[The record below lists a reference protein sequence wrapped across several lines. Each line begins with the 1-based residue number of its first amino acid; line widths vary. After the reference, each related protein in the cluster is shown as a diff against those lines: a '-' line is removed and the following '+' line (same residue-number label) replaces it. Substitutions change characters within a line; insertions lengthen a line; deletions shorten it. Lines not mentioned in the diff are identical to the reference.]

1 MPLILLCTLLLTADP
16 EDYQLSLLTRYP
28 LDCPVCNLNFITV
41 ACTQSNTRGGIDR
54 DLFPRAIGPQPE
66 FYRISTCPRCG
77 YSGYDTDF
85 DPRLVLPPDVTSR
98 ILQNPKLPLPPDF
111 GPQSDPRELDASVRY
126 DLAIRCYTWRQKSDE
141 ALAWLNLRAAW
152 VARDSGSVL
161 PRDERLAR
169 VLRYI
174 ERYRPLLEPGGNQ
187 LDVEMQL
194 ATRVAEALAL
204 GDFNRYQRPY
214 VELALALILRRHG
227 ENRQAAPILE
237 RLSGDPVFEPPM
249 QEAID
254 RMRESIHTERRYQK
268 QAADYFERAL
278 LADSIEPANRG
289 AACYL
294 LGETYRRL
302 GRDAEAAQWLRAA
315 LADAKLPAELRTWA
329 GESLEQA
336 LRRP

>member
-1 MPLILLCTLLLTADP
+1 MPFILLCALLTAGP
-16 EDYQLSLLTRYP
+16 EDHQLSLLTRYP
-28 LDCPVCNLNFITV
+28 LDCPVCGQNFVTV

-54 DLFPRAIGPQPE
+54 DLFARALGPQPE

-85 DPRLVLPPDVTSR
+85 DPRLVLPPDVKSR
-98 ILQNPKLPLPPDF
+98 ILQDPKLPLPADF
-111 GPQSDPRELDASVRY
+111 GPESDPRELDASVRY
-126 DLAIRCYTWRQKSDE
+126 ELAIRCYTWRQKPDE

-152 VARDSGSVL
+152 VARDAGAVL
-161 PRDERLAR
+161 PRDDRFAR
-169 VLRYI
+169 VMSYI
-174 ERYRPLLEPGGNQ
+174 ERYRPPLEPGGNQ

-227 ENRQAAPILE
+227 ENRQAAPMLE
-237 RLSGDPVFEPPM
+237 HLAGETVFEAPM
-249 QEAID
+249 IDAID
-254 RMRESIHTERRYQK
+254 RMRASIAVERRYQR
-268 QAADYFERAL
+268 QAADHFERAL
-278 LADSIEPANRG
+278 LAESIEPANRG

-302 GRDAEAAQWLRAA
+302 GRDAEAARWLSAA
-315 LADAKLPAELRTWA
+315 LADAKLPAELRGWA
-329 GESLEQA
+329 SESLEQA
-336 LRRP
+336 RRRP